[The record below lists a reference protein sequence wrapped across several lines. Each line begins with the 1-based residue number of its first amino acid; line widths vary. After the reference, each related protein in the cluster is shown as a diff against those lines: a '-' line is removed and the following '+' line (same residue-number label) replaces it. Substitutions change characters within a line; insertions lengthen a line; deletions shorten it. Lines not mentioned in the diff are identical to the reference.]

1 MTTALLVLTVLCI
14 VANAF
19 IATADY
25 AKAGFVVKNS
35 AEVHLP
41 VKVLPPLATSKLAG
55 AVGLVIGLA
64 WLPWLGLAAGI
75 GLVLFFVGAV
85 IAHIRAGV
93 YHNIAFPG
101 LYLLLAAGSTAYM
114 LHQVGS

>member
-1 MTTALLVLTVLCI
+1 MTTVLLVLTVLCI

-35 AEVHLP
+35 TEVHLP
-41 VKVLPPLATSKLAG
+41 LKVLPRLATSKLAG
-55 AVGLVIGLA
+55 AVGLLVGLA

-75 GLVLFFVGAV
+75 GLTVFFIGAV
-85 IAHIRAGV
+85 IAHVRAGI
-93 YHNIAFPG
+93 YRNIAFPS
-101 LYLLLAAGSTAYM
+101 LYLLLAAGSASYM
-114 LHQVGS
+114 AHQVGS